1 MKNNLHSE
9 ISKIVNETI
18 ARTCSLFGGS
28 LSDLEPEDQEI
39 EIKAIDAI
47 LALIKKH
54 EREYGRDILLRLK
67 KPFKGAYLGNDQYDW
82 EKLEELFAE
91 EFKDLSGPKE
101 VEK

>member
-1 MKNNLHSE
+1 MKNNLQSE
-9 ISKIVNETI
+9 ISKILEDVHE
-18 ARTCSLFGGS
+18 CSNFHAFG
-28 LSDLEPEDQEI
+28 DKEFDCH
-39 EIKAIDAI
+39 KNVDAI

-67 KPFKGAYLGNDQYDW
+67 KPFKGAYLGNNQYDW